1 LPNVFDLTDAFPTL
15 PQKFLG
21 VDPLMSR
28 CLPLSL
34 LAALLLGG
42 AVAQATPSFEKVYSV
57 PVNFDGNVQGVT
69 VYQDHND
76 PKTFYYLPRKP
87 RLTMTKRDGK
97 PIPQYRFQ
105 RFQFKDPDN
114 ANGLLE
120 GAVMQFAVN
129 LAMTDS
135 ELTEIRAG
143 IKNQVQIK
151 DPKDPTI
158 TRAIDLKEINLKQ
171 IPIRDSVLSVY
182 DPVTGEKLGKGLPP
196 ALSPTTLNADIPFTV
211 KMDVIS
217 AQLSNKL
224 AEGTTGISCAFVYNY
239 DVISEPAGFKIT
251 VNWSKV
257 FDHYSKNTEE
267 AEKIRRGWWIFSVAG
282 EDKNTSTQNLTES
295 LTNSSAVVIEQTSSK
310 AFPADKMNAYMQPI
324 LDAINKELGGDGTP
338 KVDPAKADAATVESN
353 QGGSTKSTNTQEK
366 TIKITTSGSRTWD
379 YNAREVFSVT
389 QPASGFIEVG
399 AFMKDPAVKRLLVP
413 ETVTDENYESARISL
428 PVLST
433 SKGQGITSVT
443 LQVMATDGR
452 TTDGKNEMVTWTP
465 TDKVEGGLGAWRYLS
480 SKGALGQETDQ
491 LTFGLEQ
498 FRNKLGDA
506 FKQKMGFRV
515 ISTVNYK
522 IGTDSGSI
530 NHEAIVPMFNG
541 NVPLFQP
548 LNHLGMVEID
558 PALLDIVST
567 KEEGI
572 SIVDL
577 TIVTADKNR
586 LVAKFRKDGSAYQFP
601 IKVTDGLPAYSVD
614 AKLVGKL
621 NGKAATTIRKG
632 TLTQA
637 SLYLDSG
644 LIEDPDW
651 FKKQE
656 TETPVTDAAAE
667 KTEE

>member
-1 LPNVFDLTDAFPTL
+1 
-15 PQKFLG
+15 
-21 VDPLMSR
+21 MCR
-28 CLPLSL
+28 RLPLSL
-34 LAALLLGG
+34 LAMLLLGG
-42 AVAQATPSFEKVYSV
+42 AAQATPSFEKVYSV
-57 PVNFDGNVQGVT
+57 PVNFNGTVQSVT
-69 VYQDHND
+69 VHQDHAD
-76 PKTFYYLPRKP
+76 PKTFFYLPRKP
-87 RLTMTKRDGK
+87 RLTMTMRDGK
-97 PIPQYRFQ
+97 PVPQYRFQ

-129 LAMTDS
+129 LAMS
-135 ELTEIRAG
+135 GAELDEIKNG
-143 IKNQVQIK
+143 IKSQVMIP
-151 DPKDPTI
+151 DPKDPTV
-158 TRAIDLKEINLKQ
+158 TRPIDLMEINLKQ

-217 AQLSNKL
+217 AQLANKL
-224 AEGTTGISCAFVYNY
+224 TEGTTGISCAFVYNY
-239 DVISEPAGFKIT
+239 DVISEAAGFKIT

-267 AEKIRRGWWIFSVAG
+267 AEKIRSGWWIFSVAS
-282 EDKNTSTQNLTES
+282 EDSKKSTTTLTES
-295 LTNSSAVVIEQTSSK
+295 LVNSSAVVVDVTSSK
-310 AFPADKMNAYMQPI
+310 AFPADKMNAYMQPV
-324 LDAINKELGGDGTP
+324 LDAITKELGGDATP
-338 KVDPAKADAATVESN
+338 KVDPAKADAATVDSN
-353 QGGSTKSTNTQEK
+353 QGGSTKNSNSVEK
-366 TIKITTSGSRTWD
+366 TIKITTSGTRTWNF
-379 YNAREVFSVT
+379 NAREVFSIT

-399 AFMKDPAVKRLLVP
+399 AFMKDPAIKRLLVP
-413 ETVTDENYESARISL
+413 DTVTDENYESARISL

-433 SKGQGITSVT
+433 SKGQGITSVS
-443 LQVMATDGR
+443 LQVMATDGK

-465 TDKVEGGLGAWRYLS
+465 NDKVEGGLGVWRYPS
-480 SKGALGQETDQ
+480 RKEGVPGPETDQ
-491 LTFGLEQ
+491 LTFGLET

-558 PALLDIVST
+558 PALMDIVGT
-567 KEEGI
+567 REEGI

-586 LVAKFRKDGSAYQFP
+586 LIAKFRKDGAAYQFP
-601 IKVTDGLPAYSVD
+601 VKVTNGMPSYTVT
-614 AKLVGKL
+614 AKLVGRA
-621 NGKAATTIRKG
+621 NGKATTINRTG

-637 SLYLDSG
+637 SLYLDSE
-644 LIEDPDW
+644 LVNDPDW

-656 TETPVTDAAAE
+656 TETPVPAQESAGE
-667 KTEE
+667 

>member
-1 LPNVFDLTDAFPTL
+1 MF
-15 PQKFLG
+15 
-21 VDPLMSR
+21 R
-28 CLPLSL
+28 RLPLSL
-34 LAALLLGG
+34 LAMLLLGG
-42 AVAQATPSFEKVYSV
+42 AAQATPSFEKVYSV
-57 PVNFDGNVQGVT
+57 PVNIDGNEQGVT
-69 VYQDHND
+69 VHQDHAD
-76 PKTFYYLPRKP
+76 PMTFYYLPRKP

-97 PIPQYRFQ
+97 PVPQYRFQ

-129 LAMTDS
+129 LGMTNS
-135 ELTEIRAG
+135 ELDQVKNG
-143 IKNQVQIK
+143 IKSQVKIK

-158 TRAIDLKEINLKQ
+158 TRPIDLMEINLKQ

-224 AEGTTGISCAFVYNY
+224 TEGTTGISCAFVYNY
-239 DVISEPAGFKIT
+239 DVISEAAGFKIT

-282 EDKNTSTQNLTES
+282 EDSKKSTTTLTES
-295 LTNSSAVVIEQTSSK
+295 LVSSSAVVVDMTSSK
-310 AFPADKMNAYMQPI
+310 AFPADKMNAYMQPV
-324 LDAINKELGGDGTP
+324 LDAITKELGGDATP
-338 KVDPAKADAATVESN
+338 KVDPAKAEAASADSN
-353 QGGSTKSTNTQEK
+353 QGGSTKGSNTVEK
-366 TIKITTSGSRTWD
+366 TIKITTSGTRTWNF
-379 YNAREVFSVT
+379 NAREVFSVT

-399 AFMKDPAVKRLLVP
+399 AYMKDPAVKKLMVP
-413 ETVTDENYESARISL
+413 DTVTDENYESARIAL

-443 LQVMATDGR
+443 LQVMATDGK
-452 TTDGKNEMVTWTP
+452 TTDGKNELVTWTP
-465 TDKVEGGLGAWRYLS
+465 NDKVEGGLGAWRYLS

-491 LTFGLEQ
+491 LTFGLET

-515 ISTVNYK
+515 TSEVNYK
-522 IGTDSGSI
+522 IGADAGSI
-530 NHEAIVPMFNG
+530 KHEAIVPMFNG

-558 PALLDIVST
+558 PALMDIVST
-567 KEEGI
+567 RDEGI

-586 LVAKFRKDGSAYQFP
+586 LIAKFRKDGPAYQFP
-601 IKVTDGLPAYSVD
+601 IKLTDGMPSYTVT
-614 AKLVGKL
+614 AKLVGRAS
-621 NGKAATTIRKG
+621 GKATTINRTG

-637 SLYLDSG
+637 SVYLDSE
-644 LIEDPDW
+644 LANDPDW

-656 TETPVTDAAAE
+656 TETPVPAAE
-667 KTEE
+667 TAAE